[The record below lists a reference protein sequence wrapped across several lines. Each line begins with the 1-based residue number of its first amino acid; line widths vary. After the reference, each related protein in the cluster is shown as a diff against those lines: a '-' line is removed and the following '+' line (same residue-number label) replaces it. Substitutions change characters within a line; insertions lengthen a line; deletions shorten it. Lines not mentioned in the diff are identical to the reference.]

1 MGASNFRAYGK
12 GKTAAEAFAAA
23 RRQGINDAN
32 GATDYTGTIASKD
45 SFTLVSETFRYGSA
59 ALRKYEAAMLDTID
73 SNEDLYGLG
82 TTHGPAIAVQLKKGQ
97 YFFFG
102 MAPE

>member
-32 GATDYTGTIASKD
+32 GATDYTGTIAS
-45 SFTLVSETFRYGSA
+45 
-59 ALRKYEAAMLDTID
+59 
-73 SNEDLYGLG
+73 NEDLYGLG